1 MRNWGRSMHIFADF
15 AAVRGAIGTEI
26 GVSDWLLVSQDRIDR
41 FAEATGDDQWIHVD
55 VERAR
60 HELPGGKTI
69 AHGLLTLALV
79 PAFFKNVLRID
90 GLQSSLNY
98 GSNRIR
104 YVTPVPAG
112 SRLRGRIS
120 IADAVEEPPNG
131 LRVTYQTTVE
141 IEGGERPACVAETIA
156 LHFR

>member
-1 MRNWGRSMHIFADF
+1 MQVFADF
-15 AAVRGAIGTEI
+15 EAVKRAVGTEI
-26 GVSDWLLVSQDRIDR
+26 GVSEWLPLTQDRIDR

-60 HELPGGKTI
+60 RELPGGKTI
-69 AHGLLTLALV
+69 AHGLLTLALI
-79 PAFFKNVLRID
+79 PFFFRNVLRID

-104 YVTPVPAG
+104 YVAPVPAG
-112 SRLRGRIS
+112 SRLRGRIG
-120 IADAVEEPPNG
+120 IVDAVETPPNG

-141 IEGGERPACVAETIA
+141 IEGSERPACVAETIA
-156 LHFR
+156 VHFR